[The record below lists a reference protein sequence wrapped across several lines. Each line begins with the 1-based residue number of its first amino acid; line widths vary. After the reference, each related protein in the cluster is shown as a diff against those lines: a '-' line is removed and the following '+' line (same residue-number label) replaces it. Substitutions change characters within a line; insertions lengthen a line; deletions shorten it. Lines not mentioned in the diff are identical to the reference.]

1 MSGQLGFSNEILVI
15 IILLTILVYF
25 GVVTVQ
31 VIYVETIK
39 QMTPEELGTHT
50 RVGELVLFLS
60 YIFHIYAAL
69 IMPMLTSSKI
79 YKIFYLPVC
88 GVKILL

>member
-25 GVVTVQ
+25 RVVTVQ

-39 QMTPEELGTHT
+39 QMTPEELGIHT
-50 RVGELVLFLS
+50 RVGELLLFLS
-60 YIFHIYAAL
+60 
-69 IMPMLTSSKI
+69 
-79 YKIFYLPVC
+79 
-88 GVKILL
+88 